1 MPEIKTLL
9 IRDLDDSFQIRANG
23 TNSEKVQ
30 QYCEMFREYHGW
42 GSFPPLTVVSITDD
56 DEFPP
61 GLYIADGI
69 HRYQAALLANVGI
82 QEVKCEVWEGG
93 RDLLYD
99 KSLAVN
105 AFQGL
110 GMSTEELKAA
120 RKRIVLDLWPTRKYN
135 TSRLAEICHCSDDTI
150 RRDIKKF
157 EDAGLVPHIDSVIS
171 ANGKEYPTRYQK
183 PTSAHA
189 EVEKPATPAIPH
201 EYCAGGCGTPIW
213 DDIKEA
219 KDCAYVQ
226 WDGKWFCSEE
236 CAQAYLTKQP
246 EPQEPPDEDD
256 DEYEDDEDDEPLPTC
271 EICGISTVEPEK
283 SGWIR
288 TPDGRWCCS
297 EECLNGFRKG
307 WEQVEC
313 PRCGNKV
320 RRMYLEKFRWVHD
333 KEGTWFCSKECRDVW
348 PSLLKEPDLYP
359 RAKAHLQSRA
369 GGQKPEQETEPE
381 EPDEFAFTDVDE
393 ETLPVCTEEHK
404 ETDELETQIVV
415 RVRTKAFKT
424 AQEFV
429 NSLSVI
435 DGKFQIHLFGSDVD
449 AEFLGLYENNNLI
462 NNNINTNPEIF
473 TDFYVCCK
481 STKGRKVKLFIS
493 KAKYSEWKRQ
503 FGPPFDIDQ
512 NLKECCKY
520 YNELTGSEMLSA
532 SGVYAKVFAWLLRN
546 WKQEQKQSKP
556 KQNAYKDAGLRFDP
570 SDY

>member
-93 RDLLYD
+93 RDILYD

-110 GMSTEELKAA
+110 GMSTAELRAA
-120 RKRIVLDLWPTRKYN
+120 RKRIIKDLWPTRKYS

-150 RRDIKKF
+150 RNDIKKL
-157 EDAGLVPHIDSVIS
+157 ESEGVIPTIEFVIGVD
-171 ANGKEYPTRYQK
+171 GKEYPTKRQK
-183 PTSAHA
+183 PVA
-189 EVEKPATPAIPH
+189 EYSVTEKPATPAIPH

-313 PRCGNKV
+313 PRCGNKE

-381 EPDEFAFTDVDE
+381 EPDEFTFTDVDE
-393 ETLPVCTEEHK
+393 ETLPVCTEKPK
-404 ETDELETQIVV
+404 EIPSYIIPSQVYIQVNGASSLEEALEMI
-415 RVRTKAFKT
+415 KASFPL
-424 AQEFV
+424 Q
-429 NSLSVI
+429 
-435 DGKFQIHLFGSDVD
+435 DGNFTVKFGGI
-449 AEFLGLYENNNLI
+449 YENINNNL
-462 NNNINTNPEIF
+462 NNNININTETF
-473 TDFYVCCK
+473 TEFCVICKGKRKPVKFY
-481 STKGRKVKLFIS
+481 IS
-493 KAKYSEWKRQ
+493 RSKYNEWKTE
-503 FGPPFDIDQ
+503 FSKKID
-512 NLKECCKY
+512 LDETLTECCKY
-520 YNELTGSEMLSA
+520 YSNLEGAERLKPEE
-532 SGVYAKVFAWLLRN
+532 VYARLYLCLLKN
-546 WKQEQKQSKP
+546 AKQQRSGSN
-556 KQNAYKDAGLRFDP
+556 QNKKISRYRTAGESYDDLI
-570 SDY
+570 Y

>member
-1 MPEIKTLL
+1 MAEYLTIPIDEITVDQRIQPRKRLHEQDVEEYTQRIKDGVVYPMLKCGRLKSGDVTIYLVDGFHRIAAHKAAGTSELRVEVDEYESIEEMSEEAFRSNKRHGIRYTEEEDREGCYKIIKRYPESSE
-9 IRDLDDSFQIRANG
+9 RDLAKKCDVSPSTIH
-23 TNSEKVQ
+23 KYIQ
-30 QYCEMFREYHGW
+30 Q
-42 GSFPPLTVVSITDD
+42 
-56 DEFPP
+56 
-61 GLYIADGI
+61 
-69 HRYQAALLANVGI
+69 LLARE
-82 QEVKCEVWEGG
+82 Q
-93 RDLLYD
+93 
-99 KSLAVN
+99 
-105 AFQGL
+105 
-110 GMSTEELKAA
+110 LK
-120 RKRIVLDLWPTRKYN
+120 RPEKIIGTD
-135 TSRLAEICHCSDDTI
+135 
-150 RRDIKKF
+150 
-157 EDAGLVPHIDSVIS
+157 
-171 ANGKEYPTRYQK
+171 GKEYRAT
-183 PTSAHA
+183 
-189 EVEKPATPAIPH
+189 KPATPAIPH
-201 EYCAGGCGTPIW
+201 EYCANKCGTPIW

-236 CAQAYLTKQP
+236 CAQAYLAKQP

-256 DEYEDDEDDEPLPTC
+256 EYEDEDDEDDEPLPTC

-313 PRCGNKV
+313 PRCGNKE

-381 EPDEFAFTDVDE
+381 EPDEFTFTDVDE

-404 ETDELETQIVV
+404 ETDELETQIIV

-424 AQEFV
+424 AQEFIE
-429 NSLSVI
+429 SLSVI

-481 STKGRKVKLFIS
+481 SKKGREVKLFIS
-493 KAKYSEWKRQ
+493 KAKYAQWTRK
-503 FGPPFDIDQ
+503 FGPTFDIDQ
-512 NLKECCKY
+512 NLRECCDY

-532 SGVYAKVFAWLLRN
+532 GGVYSKVYAWLLKN
-546 WKQEQKQSKP
+546 WKAQKKEESKP
-556 KQNAYKDAGLRFDP
+556 KKNAYKDAGLRFDP